1 MSESS
6 STSETVADK
15 SAKDVRRHGAT
26 VWLWLSL
33 VIIVLDQ
40 VTKAMIAHSLD
51 LYERVNIFPL
61 LELTHQ
67 HNTGAAFSFLSDAPG
82 WQRWFFTGLGC
93 VVSAAI
99 VYWLGRLPPAARWQP
114 AALSLIVG
122 GALGNVWDR
131 LQLGYV
137 IDFIDVHYHGWH
149 WPAFN
154 IADSSITIGAIM
166 LVIDALRASR
176 TSE

>member
-1 MSESS
+1 M
-6 STSETVADK
+6 TSYQGRT
-15 SAKDVRRHGAT
+15 RLPLP
-26 VWLWLSL
+26 WLGLA
-33 VIIVLDQ
+33 VMVIVLDQ
-40 VTKAMIAHSLD
+40 ITKYLASRGLD
-51 LYERVNIFPL
+51 LHTPVEL
-61 LELTHQ
+61 LPFLNLTLAR
-67 HNTGAAFSFLSDAPG
+67 NTGAAFSFLSDAAG
-82 WQRWFFTGLGC
+82 WQRWFFTGLGS

-99 VYWLGRLPPAARWQP
+99 LLWLLRLPPTARWQSG
-114 AALSLIVG
+114 ALSLIMG

-166 LVIDALRASR
+166 LVIDALRAHKA
-176 TSE
+176 SE

>member
-1 MSESS
+1 VLPTRGYVSA
-6 STSETVADK
+6 VAN
-15 SAKDVRRHGAT
+15 AT
-26 VWLWLSL
+26 RWRLPLLWLGTSSL
-33 VIIVLDQ
+33 VIIADQ
-40 VTKAMIAHSLD
+40 FTKSLAS
-51 LYERVNIFPL
+51 R
-61 LELTHQ
+61 ELTLRMPVELLSFLNLTLA

-82 WQRWFFTGLGC
+82 WQRWFFTGLGG

-99 VYWLGRLPPAARWQP
+99 VYWLGRLSPAARWQP
-114 AALSLIVG
+114 AALSLILG